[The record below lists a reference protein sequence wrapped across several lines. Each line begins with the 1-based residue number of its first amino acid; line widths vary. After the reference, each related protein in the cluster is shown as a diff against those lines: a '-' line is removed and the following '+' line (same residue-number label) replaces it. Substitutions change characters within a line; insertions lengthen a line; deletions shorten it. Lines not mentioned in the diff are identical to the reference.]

1 MGKAKPKYEEY
12 KKWLKDQHDLEIT
25 DRTKQYY
32 EQVATTVKGIFQ
44 DSPLWKAFNH
54 NRNYYSDEFLI
65 ESRGYSLWSNA
76 SEPAELKTKPY
87 DSFLL
92 KTYRRNILDNQNWPR
107 QPRGGWIL
115 PDNWYSKINDI
126 VRTSLVVKYLDGVE
140 FVTGRFQVLC
150 DEYNAKCNI
159 HFEAKEEGYYA
170 AHMYVTSRFEVPKME
185 LGTEFVEGSIEIQVT
200 TQLQEVILKLLHE
213 YYEERRKQ
221 EKLTENIK
229 WQWDYKSDEFATN
242 YLGHILHYI
251 EGMIMERRD
260 KMEVKKHETRIHGVS

>member
-1 MGKAKPKYEEY
+1 MAKTKPKYEEY
-12 KKWLKDQHDLEIT
+12 KKWLKDEHHVEIT
-25 DRTKQYY
+25 DKYY
-32 EQVATTVKGIFQ
+32 EEAANTIKGIFQ
-44 DSPLWKAFNH
+44 ESSLWKAFNH
-54 NRNYYSDEFLI
+54 NRSYYSDTFFI

-76 SEPAELKTKPY
+76 SETVELKTKPY

-92 KTYRRNILDNQNWPR
+92 KTYRRNILDNQKWPK

-126 VRTSLVVKYLDGVE
+126 VRTSVVVRYLDGVE
-140 FVTGRFQVLC
+140 FVARHFKSLC
-150 DEYNAKCNI
+150 DKNKAKCNI

-170 AHMYVTSRFEVPKME
+170 AHMYVTSKFEVPKMG
-185 LGTEFVEGSIEIQVT
+185 LGTEFIEVSIEIQIT

-221 EKLTENIK
+221 EKLKENIK

-260 KMEVKKHETRIHGVS
+260 KMEVQKNETRIHGVS